1 MKAMN
6 LCRPLE
12 LSRGTVISKLE
23 NVLEGPSAAWKKR
36 VKECV
41 QAARQDERQLMLKRF
56 MRERKT
62 WENSRR
68 EDRKNLQLLQEE
80 LKKKDGSIRYCIHK
94 FYPRTLRKIEIELP
108 CTSWLKSVINERE
121 DLISKLKEKNA
132 ELERHLEDELNS
144 RVENAQ
150 TMKKLLG
157 NQPTMYP
164 GLMQFGK
171 LDFDPF
177 REVSM
182 DLLRAHK
189 IREQAE
195 HNKAQD
201 GMSATG
207 THNTESECS
216 TMEDDVDSKMKISNF
231 MN

>member
-23 NVLEGPSAAWKKR
+23 NVLEAPSAAWKTR
-36 VKECV
+36 MKECV
-41 QAARQDERQLMLKRF
+41 QAARQDERQLMLKRI
-56 MRERKT
+56 MRERKS
-62 WENSRR
+62 WEASRR
-68 EDRKNLQLLQEE
+68 EDRKSLQLLQEE
-80 LKKKDGSIRYCIHK
+80 LKKKDGSI
-94 FYPRTLRKIEIELP
+94 
-108 CTSWLKSVINERE
+108 SWLKAVITERE
-121 DLISKLKEKNA
+121 NLISKLREKNA

-157 NQPTMYP
+157 NQPSMYP
-164 GLMQFGK
+164 GLMNFGK
-171 LDFDPF
+171 LQDIDPF

-182 DLLRAHK
+182 DLLRQHK

-195 HNKAQD
+195 LNKAQD

-207 THNTESECS
+207 SHNTESECS
-216 TMEDDVDSKMKISNF
+216 TMDDEVDSKMKISSF

>member
-80 LKKKDGSIRYCIHK
+80 LKKKDGSI
-94 FYPRTLRKIEIELP
+94 
-108 CTSWLKSVINERE
+108 SWLKSVINERE